1 MRGLKIYARDERV
14 RGSLGMLTDNE
25 IRKIRDVDLKVESPS
40 AERSWLVE
48 PDWMGEPELR

>member
-1 MRGLKIYARDERV
+1 
-14 RGSLGMLTDNE
+14 MLTDNE